1 MNFSKKPLV
10 EREITV
16 TRVFAAPR
24 ALVFSMFTD
33 AKHLAA
39 WWGPHGWDNP
49 VCEADPRPGGKILIH
64 MRGPDGIA
72 HPMGGVYHEI
82 VPHERIAFTTFVDMP
97 DGNARPRGAQHRQLR
112 GARRQDQSDPARAR
126 RRLRRFRG
134 EHARRHGGRL
144 VAEPRQARRRMRRA
158 QNGNADADDQAAIR
172 AMFGDRTNAL
182 FGKVADLA
190 VKHIA
195 ADVVSYDLDPPLQHV
210 GPDKAALQKWFDTW
224 DGPIGWA
231 MGDLTVEVG
240 GDVAFAYGLGH
251 MTGTKKDGDEGRCL
265 DARHGRLRAPQRRAG
280 RSRISTIRCRS

>member
-1 MNFSKKPLV
+1 MNFSKKPIV

-16 TRVFAAPR
+16 TRVLAAPR

-39 WWGPHGWDNP
+39 WWGPHTWDNP
-49 VCEADPRPGGKILIH
+49 VSEADPRPGGKILIH

-97 DGNARPRGAQHRQLR
+97 DGNRIIELHNTVRFEESGGKTKVILH
-112 GARRQDQSDPARAR
+112 ARAGGFADFAANM
-126 RRLRRFRG
+126 LAG
-134 EHARRHGGRL
+134 MEAGWSQSLDKLAAHA
-144 VAEPRQARRRMRRA
+144 AR

-190 VKHIA
+190 LKH
-195 ADVVSYDLDPPLQHV
+195 
-210 GPDKAALQKWFDTW
+210 
-224 DGPIGWA
+224 
-231 MGDLTVEVG
+231 
-240 GDVAFAYGLGH
+240 VAP
-251 MTGTKKDGDEGRCL
+251 
-265 DARHGRLRAPQRRAG
+265 RHRVLRSRRAAAARRPRQGRAAKVVRHLGRADRLGDG
-280 RSRISTIRCRS
+280 RSHRGGRRRRGVRATGSAT